1 MKYSP
6 EYQKA
11 LKKRYPKVAACFD
24 DLGKFTA
31 EAGPLDRKMQ
41 LMVKLGA
48 AIDLGSEGDT
58 QNLAGQALQ
67 EGLTA
72 EELRQAVLL
81 TVTTAG
87 FPKMIVAMQWVEEI
101 IEQKTAK

>member
-6 EYQKA
+6 AYQKA
-11 LKKRYPKVAACFD
+11 FKKRYPKVSACFD

-48 AIDLGSEGDT
+48 AIGLGSEGDT
-58 QNLAGQALQ
+58 QNLAGQAL
-67 EGLTA
+67 EAGLTA

-87 FPKMIVAMQWVEEI
+87 FPKMIVAMQWVEDI
-101 IEQKTAK
+101 VEQKSTK